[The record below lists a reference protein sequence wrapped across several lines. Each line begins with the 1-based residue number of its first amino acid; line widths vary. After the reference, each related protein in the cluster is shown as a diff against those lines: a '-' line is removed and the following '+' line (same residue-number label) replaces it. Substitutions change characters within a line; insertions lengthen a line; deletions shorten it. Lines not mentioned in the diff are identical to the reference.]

1 MFIEKIIAV
10 LVDNIIVILAAIVP
24 LGVSAFLYINTWK
37 FVNAA
42 TKTKGTVIRLDAR
55 EGSKGGTV
63 YQPIYEFRTLD
74 GQVIT
79 VAHDNASR
87 PARYKVGQSVD
98 VLYNTE
104 NPQNA
109 KINNSTNLY
118 MVPLV
123 LAGVGIVASISFCR
137 IVAGEIFKLLLP

>member
-109 KINNSTNLY
+109 KINNTTNLY

>member
-37 FVNAA
+37 FVNTA

-137 IVAGEIFKLLLP
+137 IIAGEIFRLLLP